1 MLVLTRKA
9 GQSILI
15 GKNVKIKILGVSGN
29 QVELGIEAPKDV
41 LILREELIERIKEFT
56 KKSSER
62 KITDTQIKNLKDMA
76 SLLKSSKE
84 D

>member
-15 GKNVKIKILGVSGN
+15 GKDIKIKIIGVSGN

-41 LILREELIERIKEFT
+41 LILREELIEKIKEFT

-62 KITDTQIKNLKDMA
+62 KITDSQIKNLKDVA
-76 SLLKSSKE
+76 DLINK
-84 D
+84 